1 MDKHTIFDEKGHAAV
16 IAGDLCEEE
25 RKPDPSTIIIFGA
38 SGDLTHRKLIPA
50 LYNLFCNQ
58 RLPDHYCIVGASR
71 TEMDDNAFRAQMR
84 QRLMETGVDL
94 KAWDEF
100 EVCLYYQ
107 PVSYD
112 NPASYKVLSS
122 RLADLDLKHQT

>member
-1 MDKHTIFDEKGHAAV
+1 MDRHNIFDEREHASV
-16 IAGDLCEEE
+16 MGCDLCEEE
-25 RKPDPSTIIIFGA
+25 RQPDPCTIIIFGA

-71 TEMDDNAFRAQMR
+71 TEMDDSAFRSKMR
-84 QRLMETGVDL
+84 QRLTDAGVDL

-100 EVCLYYQ
+100 EACLYYQ
-107 PVSYD
+107 TVSYD
-112 NPASYKVLSS
+112 DP
-122 RLADLDLKHQT
+122 